1 MSKVRDRQN
10 DVLFVGMNTY
20 ASKEAEAL
28 RGRGAQVKLVKDTW
42 KDDTVTTGTGKAK
55 KTHDLTT
62 DKGRQDFVATL
73 GLPAAQ
79 SAKIETILKNAS
91 SDSRDELAQLAQVWA
106 EGEKGG
112 KVPGRLVLS
121 GHSSGSSL
129 WGNDDGFTNGFL
141 ERQSLTDL
149 AKAMPKAAAQVQDLA
164 LSACYCGGEANITDW
179 KEGFPNA
186 KTVLAY
192 HDKSPSG
199 KDGGSLTH
207 LKRWEKLT
215 RGDVDAL
222 KPKDFDGLTKAEN
235 VATWSVK
242 HGYLTPGAAEKPE
255 IVRQRIADFQPQY
268 AKYFSGETPPPTREP
283 NPLRSHYRDLQDL
296 AGRTDVPAAEK
307 AKLQGQIAQTLRL
320 IKYDGIKGSF
330 QKAHGAD
337 VKAGFE
343 AAGLKAPDLSKLSRK
358 DALQQLSTLERAA
371 AARTP
376 VPDATRKALELLQ
389 KGLRDLDPALIPDNW
404 IG

>member
-1 MSKVRDRQN
+1 MTKVRDRQN
-10 DVLFVGMNTY
+10 DVVFLGMNKFA
-20 ASKEAEAL
+20 ASEAKPL
-28 RGRGAQVKLVKDTW
+28 NTQGTQVSLIQDAKV
-42 KDDTVTTGTGKAK
+42 DDTITVGTGKAK
-55 KTHDLTT
+55 KTYDLATPG
-62 DKGRQDFVATL
+62 GRKDFVATL

-79 SAKIETILKNAS
+79 SAKLEKILDDAG
-91 SDSRDELAQLAQVWA
+91 SDVRDEVGQLAQIWA

-121 GHSSGSSL
+121 GHSGGGSI
-129 WGNDDGFTNGFL
+129 WGHEDGFSNGSL
-141 ERQSLTDL
+141 NRQTLTDL

-164 LSACYCGGEANITDW
+164 LSACYCGGESSITGW

-199 KDGGSLTH
+199 ADGGSTSH
-207 LKRWEKLT
+207 LKRWEQLT

-222 KPKDFDGLTKAEN
+222 KPKQFEGLTKAKN

-242 HGYLTPGAAEKPE
+242 HGYLTPGAKEKPE
-255 IVRQRIADFQPQY
+255 VVRQRINDFQPQY
-268 AKYFSGETPPPTREP
+268 AKYFSGETPPPASEP
-283 NPLRSHYRDLQDL
+283 NPLRTHYRDLQDL
-296 AGRTDVPAAEK
+296 ASRSDVPDAEK
-307 AKLQGQIAQTLRL
+307 ARLQGQISQTIRL
-320 IKYDGIKGSF
+320 IKYEGVKGAF
-330 QKAHGAD
+330 QRTHGAD

-343 AAGLKAPDLSKLSRK
+343 AAGLKAPDLSRLSRK
-358 DALQQLSTLERAA
+358 EALQQLADLEKATA
-371 AARTP
+371 GKAS
-376 VPDATRKALELLQ
+376 VPAETKKALELLQ